1 MRACRAERP
10 EQEDLLGPGREG
22 AVERMFDR
30 AARRYDLL
38 NRLLTFGLDRRWR
51 RRSVRLLDLPPGS
64 LVADLACGTGDFC
77 GELQTAGHRAVGADV
92 SAGMLRHAR
101 TSAPLVRADV
111 LRLPLADGSLDGVVC
126 GFALRNLA
134 SLESFAAEAARAVR
148 PGGRIA
154 LLEVTEPG
162 CRVLRW
168 GHRLYFGRIV
178 PIVGGLLSDRE
189 AYRYLPDSL
198 RLLPAPEELT
208 DLLVAAGFG
217 DVEHHLF
224 NVGIAQLFTAT
235 RHASACQ
242 RGPDVGRVPVEADM
256 SPAAARRQGPPS

>member
-1 MRACRAERP
+1 MSTRAAGRGES
-10 EQEDLLGPGREG
+10 EDLFGAGRER

-51 RRSVRLLDLPPGS
+51 RRSVRLLNLTATA

-77 GELQTAGHRAVGADV
+77 GELERAGHRAVGLDF
-92 SAGMLRHAR
+92 SAGMLRCAN

-111 LRLPLADGSLDGVVC
+111 LRLPLGDRTVDGAVC

-134 SLESFAAEAARAVR
+134 DLERFFTEAARVVR

-154 LLEVTEPG
+154 LLEVSEP
-162 CRVLRW
+162 RRRALRW

-178 PIVGGLLSDRE
+178 PIIGGLLSNRA
-189 AYRYLPDSL
+189 AYRYLPESL
-198 RLLPAPEELT
+198 RLLPPTVELAN
-208 DLLVAAGFG
+208 LLGVAGFS
-217 DVEHHLF
+217 DVEHHVF
-224 NVGIAQLFTAT
+224 SGGITQLLTAT
-235 RHASACQ
+235 RHA
-242 RGPDVGRVPVEADM
+242 
-256 SPAAARRQGPPS
+256 

>member
-1 MRACRAERP
+1 MRARRAQRP

-92 SAGMLRHAR
+92 SAGMLRYAT

-111 LRLPLADGSLDGVVC
+111 LRLPLAGGSLDGVVC
-126 GFALRNLA
+126 GFALRNL
-134 SLESFAAEAARAVR
+134 SDLGIFYAELGRTVR
-148 PGGRIA
+148 PDGRIA
-154 LLEVTEPG
+154 LLEIAEPTG
-162 CRVLRW
+162 RVLRR
-168 GHRLYFGRIV
+168 GHRFYFRRIV
-178 PIVGGLLSDRE
+178 PTVGGLLSDRV
-189 AYRYLPDSL
+189 AYRYLPASL
-198 RLLPAPEELT
+198 RFLPAPEALT
-208 DLLVAAGFG
+208 DQLRSAGFAG
-217 DVEHHLF
+217 VEHHLLSG
-224 NVGIAQLFTAT
+224 GIAQLITAT
-235 RHASACQ
+235 RRA
-242 RGPDVGRVPVEADM
+242 
-256 SPAAARRQGPPS
+256 

>member
-1 MRACRAERP
+1 MSARRAERP

-92 SAGMLRHAR
+92 SAGMLRYAT

-111 LRLPLADGSLDGVVC
+111 LRLPLAGGSLDGVVC
-126 GFALRNLA
+126 GFALRNL
-134 SLESFAAEAARAVR
+134 SDLGIFYAELGRTVR
-148 PGGRIA
+148 PDGRIA
-154 LLEVTEPG
+154 LLEIAEPTG
-162 CRVLRW
+162 RGLRW
-168 GHRLYFGRIV
+168 SHRFYFRRIV
-178 PIVGGLLSDRE
+178 PAVGGLLSDRA
-189 AYRYLPDSL
+189 AYRYLPASL
-198 RLLPAPEELT
+198 RFLPAPQALAEQLRR
-208 DLLVAAGFG
+208 AGFT
-217 DVEHHLF
+217 DVEHRFLSG
-224 NVGIAQLFTAT
+224 GIAQLFTAT
-235 RHASACQ
+235 RGA
-242 RGPDVGRVPVEADM
+242 
-256 SPAAARRQGPPS
+256 

>member
-92 SAGMLRHAR
+92 SAGMLRYAT

-111 LRLPLADGSLDGVVC
+111 LRLPLAGGSLDGVVC
-126 GFALRNLA
+126 GFALRNL
-134 SLESFAAEAARAVR
+134 SDLGIFYAELGRTVR
-148 PGGRIA
+148 PDGRIA
-154 LLEVTEPG
+154 LLEIAEPTG
-162 CRVLRW
+162 RGLRW
-168 GHRLYFGRIV
+168 SHRFYFRRIV
-178 PIVGGLLSDRE
+178 PAVGGLLSDRM
-189 AYRYLPDSL
+189 AYRYLPASL
-198 RLLPAPEELT
+198 RFLPAPETLA
-208 DLLVAAGFG
+208 DQLRSAGFA
-217 DVEHHLF
+217 DVEHHLLSG
-224 NVGIAQLFTAT
+224 GIAQLFTAN
-235 RHASACQ
+235 RSA
-242 RGPDVGRVPVEADM
+242 
-256 SPAAARRQGPPS
+256 

>member
-1 MRACRAERP
+1 MVPLKALAILTRRVERS
-10 EQEDLLGPGREG
+10 EGDDLLGPGRER

-51 RRSVRLLDLPPGS
+51 RRSVRLLALPPAS

-77 GELQTAGHRAVGADV
+77 GELETAGHRAVGADF
-92 SAGMLRHAR
+92 SAGMLRHAS

-111 LRLPLADGSLDGVVC
+111 LRLPLADGSVDGAVC

-134 SLESFAAEAARAVR
+134 DLEAFYAEAARALR

-154 LLEVTEPG
+154 LLEVAEPT
-162 CRVLRW
+162 RPALRW

-178 PIVGGLLSDRE
+178 PIVGGLLSDRA
-189 AYRYLPDSL
+189 AYRYLPESV
-198 RLLPAPEELT
+198 RFLPAPQALAEQLR
-208 DLLVAAGFG
+208 AAGFS
-217 DVEHHLF
+217 DTQHHLLSA
-224 NVGIAQLFTAT
+224 GIAQLFTAT
-235 RHASACQ
+235 RRA
-242 RGPDVGRVPVEADM
+242 
-256 SPAAARRQGPPS
+256 